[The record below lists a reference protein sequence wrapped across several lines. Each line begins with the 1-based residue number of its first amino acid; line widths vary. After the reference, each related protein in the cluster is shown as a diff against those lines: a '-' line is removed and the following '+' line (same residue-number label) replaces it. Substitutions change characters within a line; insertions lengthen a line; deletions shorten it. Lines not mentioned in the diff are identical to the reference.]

1 MQIFETMEGIRFVTD
16 QNNKKIAVQLSYDVY
31 GDYLDDLI
39 DGLIAES
46 RKTDE
51 KITLEELTTEL
62 KSDGLL

>member
-1 MQIFETMEGIRFVTD
+1 MEGIRFVTD